1 MFLPLPDENPTF
13 PAEEARL
20 LSLGLAGKLID
31 VRGDGNCLYYCMLN
45 YLVETKELTEFWN
58 QNENPV
64 DFLQRLLRDSGSH
77 LKESYWMFLAGVT
90 EPKVRLDWLYNKRI
104 NYMDE
109 KFMLEPGNEDYMGDQ
124 FDCCLFAKTFR
135 VRVVS
140 YSLETDQSF
149 TTQLYDGRE
158 YNATTGTDYCLL
170 PVTASNL
177 PVFPLVPLYFR
188 WLDIQQTLEII

>member
-1 MFLPLPDENPTF
+1 
-13 PAEEARL
+13 
-20 LSLGLAGKLID
+20 
-31 VRGDGNCLYYCMLN
+31 MLN

-64 DFLQRLLRDSGSH
+64 DFLRRLLRDSGSH

-188 WLDIQQTLEII
+188 WLDIQQTLEIR